1 MTFELMIRR
10 GFDPRAELMA
20 AGIKS
25 LPAGAAC
32 DFAGS
37 PNVDFKV
44 DEHEAFSIEE
54 EKNFVQPIDD
64 LRRLVWTRCFEVTF
78 FQRTK
83 WNWIH
88 QNADQTV
95 RSRNDRFS
103 SSGTCGTNADIGS
116 VFQ

>member
-10 GFDPRAELMA
+10 GFDRRAELMP

-25 LPAGAAC
+25 LPSGAAC

-37 PNVDFKV
+37 PNVDFKL
-44 DEHEAFSIEE
+44 DEHKRFCIEE

-88 QNADQTV
+88 RMLTKP
-95 RSRNDRFS
+95 
-103 SSGTCGTNADIGS
+103 
-116 VFQ
+116 

>member
-10 GFDPRAELMA
+10 GFDGRAELMA

-25 LPAGAAC
+25 LPSGAAC

-37 PNVDFKV
+37 PHVDFKL
-44 DEHEAFSIEE
+44 DEHKRLCIEE

-64 LRRLVWTRCFEVTF
+64 LRRFVRTRCFEVAF

-88 QNADQTV
+88 QDADQAM
-95 RSRNDRFS
+95 RSRNDRFA
-103 SSGTCGTNADIGS
+103 SSGTCGTNTDIGS